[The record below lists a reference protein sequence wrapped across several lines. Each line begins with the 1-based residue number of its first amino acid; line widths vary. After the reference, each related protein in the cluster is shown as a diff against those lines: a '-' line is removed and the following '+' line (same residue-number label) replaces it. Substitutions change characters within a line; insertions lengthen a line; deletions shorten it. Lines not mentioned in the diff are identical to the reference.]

1 MSPYLFLEVALIVF
15 LLGFGWEQW
24 RLRDIFSRWFLLT
37 ALGLACFWFVIDQV
51 AVRLGLWAFPDGAD
65 SSAKILSLP
74 VEEYLMFFLHSV
86 ICFIFVR
93 HYHLS
98 ESRSND

>member
-1 MSPYLFLEVALIVF
+1 MSPYLFLELALIVF

-37 ALGLACFWFVIDQV
+37 ALGLACFWFVIDQA
-51 AVRLGLWAFPDGAD
+51 AVRLGLWEFPDNGAT
-65 SSAKILSLP
+65 SAKLFLLP
-74 VEEYLMFFLHSV
+74 LEEYVMFFLHSV

-93 HYHLS
+93 HYS
-98 ESRSND
+98 ESEGQ